1 MTFEPLNINQWD
13 GNAVKNAL
21 DDTAKKVVYPAS
33 FSLSLASFLTYEDV
47 QTKENAYNASI
58 HVPVIV

>member
-21 DDTAKKVVYPAS
+21 DDTAKKVVYPAFILVS
-33 FSLSLASFLTYEDV
+33 
-47 QTKENAYNASI
+47 
-58 HVPVIV
+58 

>member
-21 DDTAKKVVYPAS
+21 DDTAKKVIFMNGKVLSNY
-33 FSLSLASFLTYEDV
+33 SLPSLV
-47 QTKENAYNASI
+47 QPFEYFTVII
-58 HVPVIV
+58 HCEVA

>member
-21 DDTAKKVVYPAS
+21 DDTAKKVVYPT
-33 FSLSLASFLTYEDV
+33 LSLASFLTYEDAR
-47 QTKENAYNASI
+47 TKENAYNYI
-58 HVPVIV
+58 HVV